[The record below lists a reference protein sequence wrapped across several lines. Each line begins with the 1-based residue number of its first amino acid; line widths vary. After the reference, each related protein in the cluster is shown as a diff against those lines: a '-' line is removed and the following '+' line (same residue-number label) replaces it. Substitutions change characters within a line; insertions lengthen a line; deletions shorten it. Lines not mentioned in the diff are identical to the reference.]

1 MIKQRGKRLQMRA
14 RQGIYR
20 YFRAPDYELCMPAS
34 PSIKAAQGSGRPAA
48 GPLPQGGNTI
58 VWRDSS
64 RSGRISMKREAYY
77 MKRLEVLAFFLGAVA
92 IPSTLLIPVIAPF
105 IFASMAIVFAV
116 LSKGG
121 NMKFSRIGKIA
132 FCLGIAAIIINI
144 VYLWYAVRTL
154 SETLSDPT
162 ARAQLNETLYRQY
175 GMTLDEPLEQL
186 PSQPLL
192 K

>member
-1 MIKQRGKRLQMRA
+1 MRA

-34 PSIKAAQGSGRPAA
+34 PSIDAIEAAQGRGRPAA

-77 MKRLEVLAFFLGAVA
+77 MKRLEVLAFFLGAIA

-121 NMKFSRIGKIA
+121 NMKFSRIGRIA

-154 SETLSDPT
+154 SETLSDPA

-175 GMTLDEPLEQL
+175 GMTLDELLEQL

>member
-1 MIKQRGKRLQMRA
+1 
-14 RQGIYR
+14 
-20 YFRAPDYELCMPAS
+20 
-34 PSIKAAQGSGRPAA
+34 
-48 GPLPQGGNTI
+48 
-58 VWRDSS
+58 
-64 RSGRISMKREAYY
+64 MKREAYY
-77 MKRLEVLAFFLGAVA
+77 MKRLEVLAFFLGAIA

-121 NMKFSRIGKIA
+121 NMKFSRVGRIA
-132 FCLGIAAIIINI
+132 FCLGIAAIILNI
-144 VYLWYAVRTL
+144 VYAWYAVRTL
-154 SETLSDPT
+154 NETLSDPA

-175 GMTLDEPLEQL
+175 GMTLDELLEQL